1 MSYSFEPLLQR
12 RKNVFNGLLRFF
24 HALLVD
30 LDFHLAAGQ
39 LLVDFILH
47 GSRNFFLDIFG
58 CAFGNRIRVF
68 AKLLDV
74 HAVVWV
80 FTAHCGAHLH
90 AVFDRRG
97 ACFIHVHIHIHFSF
111 NNSQVYCNGKGS
123 DGSAVAQS
131 AKRTDRGLPHTSS
144 EFLCLL
150 SEGERLV

>member
-12 RKNVFNGLLRFF
+12 SKNVFNGLLRFF
-24 HALLVD
+24 HTLIVD
-30 LDFHLAAGQ
+30 LNFHLAAGQ

-47 GSRNFFLDIFG
+47 GSRNLFLDIVG
-58 CAFGNRIRVF
+58 CALGNSISVF

-80 FTAHCGAHLH
+80 FAAHCGAHLH

-97 ACFIHVHIHIHFSF
+97 ACFIHVHIHFSF
-111 NNSQVYCNGKGS
+111 NSFQVYCNGKDSG
-123 DGSAVAQS
+123 GSAAAQS
-131 AKRTDRGLPHTSS
+131 AKRIDRGLPHTSS

-150 SEGERLV
+150 LEDGQLL